1 MKCFAKI
8 ESPSMRA
15 SMLGEIP
22 LTQIH
27 IPEGRAPRT
36 LVKNILARGLIE
48 PVVLRLA
55 EDGSGGFEPV
65 AGRRRLQALLEMGY
79 KSVIA
84 IVRTETDGQSSA
96 DITLSENL
104 VRSRNLL
111 SEVHAYREMRQS
123 GRSLEDIQ
131 KELGIFKRDLK
142 TLEILSSMSSRTE
155 SALESG
161 QLSPSGAKVLA
172 KLPTETQDAY
182 FSQSASDKYTL
193 ESVKVWRMS
202 YLFQP
207 DQISFLL
214 EIPLH

>member
-1 MKCFAKI
+1 MKCLTKI

-65 AGRRRLQALLEMGY
+65 AGRRRLQALLEMGC
-79 KSVIA
+79 KSVVA
-84 IVRTETDGQSSA
+84 LVRVENDGQSPA

-104 VRSRNLL
+104 VRTRNLL

-142 TLEILSSMSSRTE
+142 TLDVLSSMGLRTE
-155 SALESG
+155 SALAEG
-161 QLSPSGAKVLA
+161 LLSPSGAKVLA
-172 KLPTETQDAY
+172 KLPTEAQEAY
-182 FSQSASDKYTL
+182 FTQSGAEKYTL

-207 DQISFLL
+207 DQMSFLL
-214 EIPLH
+214 ELPLH

>member
-1 MKCFAKI
+1 MKCLATI
-8 ESPSMRA
+8 ESPSMRT

-55 EDGSGGFEPV
+55 EDGSSGFEPV
-65 AGRRRLQALLEMGY
+65 AGRRRLQALQEMGCT
-79 KSVIA
+79 SVIA
-84 IVRTETDGQSSA
+84 IVRTEGEGHSPA

-142 TLEILSSMSSRTE
+142 TLETLSSMSPRTE
-155 SALESG
+155 AALESG
-161 QLSPSGAKVLA
+161 RLSPSGAKVLA
-172 KLPTETQDAY
+172 KLPAEAQDTFFTQCA
-182 FSQSASDKYTL
+182 AEKYTL
-193 ESVKVWRMS
+193 ESVKLWRMA

-207 DQISFLL
+207 DQMSFLL

>member
-1 MKCFAKI
+1 MKCLAKI
-8 ESPSMRA
+8 NSPSMRP
-15 SMLGEIP
+15 SMLGEVP
-22 LTQIH
+22 LAQIH
-27 IPEGRAPRT
+27 IPDGRAPRT
-36 LVKNILARGLIE
+36 LVKNIMARGLIE
-48 PVVLRLA
+48 PVVLRQA
-55 EDGSGGFEPV
+55 ADGSDGFELV
-65 AGRRRLQALLEMGY
+65 AGRRRLQALLEMGC

-84 IVRTETDGQSSA
+84 IVRAETDGQSPA

-123 GRSLEDIQ
+123 GRSMEDIQ

-142 TLEILSSMSSRTE
+142 TLDILSSMSSRTE

-172 KLPTETQDAY
+172 KLPAETQDA
-182 FSQSASDKYTL
+182 FFTQSASEKYTL

-207 DQISFLL
+207 DQMSFLL

>member
-1 MKCFAKI
+1 MKCLAKI
-8 ESPSMRA
+8 ESPSMRP
-15 SMLGEIP
+15 SLLGEIP
-22 LTQIH
+22 LTQIR
-27 IPEGRAPRT
+27 IPDGRAPRT
-36 LVKNILARGLIE
+36 LVKNIVARGLIE
-48 PVVLRLA
+48 PVVLRQA
-55 EDGSGGFEPV
+55 EDGSDGFELV
-65 AGRRRLQALLEMGY
+65 AGRRRLQALLEMGC
-79 KSVIA
+79 KTVIA

-142 TLEILSSMSSRTE
+142 TLDILSSMSPRTE
-155 SALESG
+155 SALECG
-161 QLSPSGAKVLA
+161 QLSPSGAKILA

-182 FSQSASDKYTL
+182 FTQSASDRYTL

-207 DQISFLL
+207 DQMSFLL